1 MFGTLSQPPHPQISR
16 NSGVSPAAVSERAAP
31 AAAGVRGGRVRGV
44 GARQFRGCSPS
55 GGGIASTRE
64 QRWWGG
70 APGGSDSGRGTE
82 DPRRWEEGRAGR
94 PLPRPGVAGVFGRGG
109 RWARRPGFRSLQ
121 PLLEELPGA
130 PWRSPRRVPGSG
142 LWGGPSDIAPGA
154 GWKLPWRGRG
164 RAELPGGTAGGRRP
178 HRRRGSGA
186 SERSRGRG
194 GRRGSGPAAAGR
206 YPDPAFKSAASRRRP
221 RR

>member
-1 MFGTLSQPPHPQISR
+1 MSARRRPPP
-16 NSGVSPAAVSERAAP
+16 GCAGAASAELGLGSFV
-31 AAAGVRGGRVRGV
+31 GVRRVAGGLPPAGSR
-44 GARQFRGCSPS
+44 
-55 GGGIASTRE
+55 GGGEAPPEGVTVDV
-64 QRWWGG
+64 GPKTPG
-70 APGGSDSGRGTE
+70 AGRKA
-82 DPRRWEEGRAGR
+82 DAGR

-130 PWRSPRRVPGSG
+130 PWGSPRRVPGSG

-186 SERSRGRG
+186 SERGRGRG